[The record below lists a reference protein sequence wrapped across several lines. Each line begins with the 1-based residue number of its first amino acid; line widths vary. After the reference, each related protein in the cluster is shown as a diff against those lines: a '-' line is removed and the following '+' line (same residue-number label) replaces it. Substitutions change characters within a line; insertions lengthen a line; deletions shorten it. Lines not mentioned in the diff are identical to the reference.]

1 MRFMFSSRRR
11 VFLGRAAAA
20 VGVFGLLSSR
30 VGGRLA
36 WGQTAPYP
44 LEVVYGSPEAP
55 HVLLE
60 FYSLTCSHCSSFH
73 RDYFPRL
80 KAEFLDTGRVRL
92 VMRPFP
98 LDGWALRAHALVT
111 CPSEAWQRQRLNDY
125 LLENRATWVEGDI
138 GANLVEIAGL
148 LGLSRE
154 RAQACL
160 EDRTRLEAIFA
171 LKTQDEGTY
180 QIRGTPSFALDE
192 VKLSFANF
200 ENLFEQI
207 EETIAEAS

>member
-1 MRFMFSSRRR
+1 MRFMFSSKRRA
-11 VFLGRAAAA
+11 FLGQSAAAS
-20 VGVFGLLSSR
+20 VGIFGLLS
-30 VGGRLA
+30 GGRLA
-36 WGQTAPYP
+36 WGQTAAYP
-44 LEVVYGSPEAP
+44 LEVPYGSPEAP

-80 KAEFLDTGRVRL
+80 KAEFLDPGRVRL

-111 CPSEAWQRQRLNDY
+111 CPAELWQRQRLNDY

-148 LGLSRE
+148 VGLSRE

-171 LKTQDEGTY
+171 LKTADQGTY
-180 QIRGTPSFALDE
+180 QIQGTPSFALDE
-192 VKLSFANF
+192 AKLSFANF